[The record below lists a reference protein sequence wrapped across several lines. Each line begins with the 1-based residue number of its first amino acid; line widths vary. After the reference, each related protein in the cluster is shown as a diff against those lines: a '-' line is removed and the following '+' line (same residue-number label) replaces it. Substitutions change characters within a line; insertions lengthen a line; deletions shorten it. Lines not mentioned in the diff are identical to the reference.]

1 MDLQDPELRKPGR
14 IARNARLVRR
24 RFFPKL
30 RRFAGRIPFADELLA
45 AYFCA
50 FDPATPSR
58 VKAILLGALAY
69 FIMPADLIPDI
80 IAGLGFTDD
89 LTVLSAAFGMVRGH
103 VTSEHRQRAADYL
116 SGIATEGA
124 EGAQPDTQPDT
135 KPEPERS

>member
-1 MDLQDPELRKPGR
+1 
-14 IARNARLVRR
+14 
-24 RFFPKL
+24 
-30 RRFAGRIPFADELLA
+30 
-45 AYFCA
+45 
-50 FDPATPSR
+50 

-103 VTSEHRQRAADYL
+103 VTPEHRQRAADYL

-124 EGAQPDTQPDT
+124 EGAQPDTQP
-135 KPEPERS
+135 EPERS